1 MDNLTVPYRKNR
13 SLELW
18 IRQKPRE
25 QYQYLTGPPFKAVL
39 ITMFNAL
46 EIQLFY
52 QTKDIVAEEA
62 M

>member
-1 MDNLTVPYRKNR
+1 MENLTVPYRKNW

-18 IRQKPRE
+18 IRQKPSE
-25 QYQYLTGPPFKAVL
+25 QYQYLKGPPFKAVL
-39 ITMFNAL
+39 ITML

-52 QTKDIVAEEA
+52 QTKDIVEEEA